1 VSRFAEWLSGR
12 NPRRRVLFSSARR
25 RLTSVTV
32 RGDQI
37 ADQLGGSCLRSR
49 YLAPPCLENAEAL
62 IWIVQP
68 ELSIFRRYLGRI
80 RQILDVVNPGDWR
93 TEGAEKGFSDFSHLI
108 LNTVATERYLGPG
121 PESGRTCWVIPHHHC
136 NFRGYRL
143 PEERLARPKVVGY
156 LGQSAH
162 LHDSEI
168 IESAVR
174 KLGLEFRTFRDTE
187 LERYAEIDIGVAW
200 TQRDT
205 QRDETRSNIKL
216 SNFAAHGIPSVV
228 CDYVSYRDVGLR
240 LRQPVAQFASTI
252 EEFVE
257 GLAELVENEDLRRRL
272 HSSADA
278 ALHAYSASTIAQEY
292 RGMLDCFPA
301 QR

>member
-1 VSRFAEWLSGR
+1 MSRFAEWLAGR
-12 NPRRRVLFSSARR
+12 NARRRVLFSSARR

-37 ADQLGGSCLRSR
+37 AEQLGGSCLRSR
-49 YLAPPCLENAEAL
+49 YLAPACLDNAEAL

-80 RQILDVVNPGDWR
+80 PQILDVVNPGDWR
-93 TEGAEKGFSDFSHLI
+93 TEGAEKGFGDFSHLI
-108 LNTVATERYLGPG
+108 LNTAATESYLGPG

-143 PEERLARPKVVGY
+143 PEERLVRPRIVGY
-156 LGQSAH
+156 LGQPTH
-162 LHDSEI
+162 LHDLEV

-174 KLGLEFRTFRDTE
+174 KLGLEFRTFGDTE
-187 LERYAEIDIGVAW
+187 LERYEEIDIGVAW
-200 TQRDT
+200 TRRDT

-228 CDYVSYRDVGLR
+228 CDYVSYRDVECR
-240 LRQPVAQFASTI
+240 LGQPVALFASTI
-252 EEFVE
+252 DEFVE
-257 GLAELVENEDLRRRL
+257 GLADLVQNEERRRQL
-272 HSSADA
+272 HAASAA
-278 ALHAYSASTIAQEY
+278 AYHAYSASTIAQEY
-292 RGMLDCFPA
+292 RSMLDYFVPC
-301 QR
+301 R